1 MADSEDEDM
10 ADLQRSI
17 SESMPLSVIASQE
30 TVHLNGKLIRGRE
43 YSWGVAEVE
52 NESHCDFIKLR
63 NLLIR
68 TNMHDLV
75 VKTNDVFYELYRSR
89 TLQTRGFSDE
99 DPHSITKKM
108 LSDKMKEDEES
119 LRKSFLEQVKLEEN
133 RFRQW
138 EQRVSLMIN
147 VII

>member
-1 MADSEDEDM
+1 MADPEDEDM

-17 SESMPLSVIASQE
+17 SEAIPLSVISSGE
-30 TVHLNGKLIRGRE
+30 TVHLNGKLVRGRE

-52 NESHCDFIKLR
+52 NEAHCDFVKLR

-75 VKTNDVFYELYRSR
+75 VKTNDVYYESFRSK
-89 TLQTRGFSDE
+89 TLSTRGFSDK

-108 LSDKMKEDEES
+108 LADKMKNDEDA

-133 RFRQW
+133 RFKQW
-138 EQRVSLMIN
+138 EQRVYQN
-147 VII
+147 H

>member
-1 MADSEDEDM
+1 LVDSGDEEM

-17 SESMPLSVIASQE
+17 SEAMPLSVIASQE
-30 TVHLNGKLIRGRE
+30 TVHLNGKLVRGRE

-52 NESHCDFIKLR
+52 NEEHCDFVKLR

-75 VKTNDVFYELYRSR
+75 VKTNDVFYESYRSNA
-89 TLQTRGFSDE
+89 LSNRGFSDQ
-99 DPHSITKKM
+99 DPHSITKK
-108 LSDKMKEDEES
+108 LLADKMKIDEET

-133 RFRQW
+133 RFKQW
-138 EQRVSLMIN
+138 EQRVFY
-147 VII
+147 